1 MNRPILACALAITLV
16 GARAQDPVEHPA
28 LIGAGD
34 HSRIAFPAKDHAVA
48 FALYTA
54 HARVLKLSA
63 QLRPLRKEDEHRVAL
78 EVEADGAWREIATA
92 DVHPLGWTATFRIA
106 DWDASR
112 TVKYRVRHAGGGAFA
127 GVIRADPGEK
137 GTIVAAVFTGNS
149 PGPGG
154 GRIGKQDVVDAVR
167 KLDPDVLLFTGDQV
181 YDHTTHTASW
191 LLFGETFA
199 DLIRDRP
206 TVCMPDDHDVGQGNL
221 WGAGGRAIDV
231 DTKGGYVR
239 PADYVKLV
247 ERQQTSHLPDP
258 VDPAPIEQ
266 GIGTWFTRLVI
277 GGVDFALIEDRKF
290 KSGCFGLVTKEL
302 GPRPDHVDR
311 PDYDARAFDVEGA
324 QLLGAR
330 QERFLADWSEDWDG
344 VVMKSVVSQTAFA
357 MASTHH
363 GKDKTFYLCDFDANG
378 WPQTP
383 RRRAVALLRRACAFH
398 ACGDQH
404 LATILRYGLD
414 DWRDAGFAFCVPS
427 IANLW
432 PRWWEPQTP
441 GANREPGADAFTG
454 DHLDGFGNRLT
465 VFAHTN
471 PRATG
476 REPREL
482 HDRMPGFGVLRFDK
496 RARTIAMECWPRMVD
511 PLAGGA
517 MQYEGWPR
525 TVSQLDQLGRHAF
538 ALPEL
543 VVADA
548 VDPVVRV
555 ADGKTGEVFCCLR
568 IAGDRARLPA
578 PHAGPWDVT
587 VRAGGRSGERRGVA
601 AGAAGAAREALR
613 IAIE

>member
-1 MNRPILACALAITLV
+1 
-16 GARAQDPVEHPA
+16 
-28 LIGAGD
+28 
-34 HSRIAFPAKDHAVA
+34 VA
-48 FALYTA
+48 FALYTV
-54 HARVLKLSA
+54 HAGVLKLSA
-63 QLRPLRKEDEHRVAL
+63 QLRPLRAEDEHRVAL
-78 EVEADGAWREIATA
+78 EIEESGAWREIATA
-92 DVHPLGWTATFRIA
+92 DVHKVGWTATFRVE

-112 TVKYRVRHAGGGAFA
+112 AVKYRVRHARGGRFE
-127 GVIRADPGEK
+127 GVIRADPRDQAS
-137 GTIVAAVFTGNS
+137 IVAAVFTGNS

-167 KLDPDVLLFTGDQV
+167 KLDPDLLLFTGDQV

-191 LLFGETFA
+191 LRFGETFA

-221 WGAGGRAIDV
+221 WGGGGRAIDL

-258 VDPAPIEQ
+258 VDPAPVEQ
-266 GIGTWFTRLVI
+266 GIGVWFTRLVV

-311 PDYDARAFDVEGA
+311 PEYDARAFDVDGK

-363 GKDKTFYLCDFDANG
+363 GKDKTFYSCDFDANG

-404 LATILRYGLD
+404 LATIVQYGLD

-432 PRWWEPQTP
+432 PRWWEPSTP
-441 GANREPGADAFTG
+441 SANREPGADEFTG

-465 VFAHTN
+465 IFAHTN
-471 PRATG
+471 PRASG
-476 REPREL
+476 REPHEL

-496 RARTIAMECWPRMVD
+496 PARTIAMECWPRMVD
-511 PLAGGA
+511 PTGAGA
-517 MQYEGWPR
+517 RQYAGWPR
-525 TVSQLDQLGRHAF
+525 TIRQIDLLGRHRF
-538 ALPEL
+538 ALPEI
-543 VVADA
+543 VIDGAS
-548 VDPVVRV
+548 DPIVRV
-555 ADGKTGEVFCCLR
+555 ADAATGEVFGCLR
-568 IAGDRARLPA
+568 IAGDRVRLPV
-578 PHAGPWDVT
+578 PHAGPWDIS
-587 VRAGGRSGERRGVA
+587 VRAGGKIGETRGVQ
-601 AGAAGAAREALR
+601 AGAEGVVREALR
-613 IAIE
+613 ITIE